1 MKTAP
6 PPVAVINSNEDT
18 VEMLRAC
25 LQQNGFTAVVTG
37 HVADIKR
44 GTTDL
49 LQFLEAHDPRV
60 FLWDISLPYEE
71 NWRFVH
77 MLMGH
82 ERMNGRRF
90 VLTTTNKRALDALV
104 GPTATIEI
112 VGKPYDLDAIVRAV
126 KRAAGVEPVGEQV
139 EEG

>member
-1 MKTAP
+1 MTTGV
-6 PPVAVINSNEDT
+6 PVAVINSNEDT

-49 LQFLEAHDPRV
+49 LQFLDTHDPQV

-82 ERMNGRRF
+82 EQMQGRRF

-104 GPTATIEI
+104 GPTDTIEI
-112 VGKPYDLDAIVRAV
+112 VGKPYDLEVIVQSV
-126 KRAAGVEPVGEQV
+126 KRAAGVKPAGEQAT
-139 EEG
+139 EH